1 MVNAR
6 AGAVISNFIET
17 WWLLAGASGGER
29 HHEQG
34 IRWIAA
40 GDHMILNAVLETR
53 LEPRSG
59 AAILTKTAK
68 QLSERSDSAVW
79 WVMPDSRPADLADR
93 LRSIGFVDWG
103 TGWPAMAVELA
114 ELVEPPAV
122 HGVELA
128 RVRDETAFDEYLAV
142 FDPVL
147 SPGPAFTQAM
157 SRAGR
162 SIGFGED
169 AAMAH
174 YVAREHGEAVGCASL
189 MVGGGAA
196 GLYNVATVEAA
207 RRRGIGA
214 WVSAAAL
221 REGLGRGFELGALQ
235 ASPLGYNVYEQLG
248 FREVCTLQPFRLDS

>member
-1 MVNAR
+1 MPDAYI
-6 AGAVISNFIET
+6 GAVISNFIET

-29 HHEQG
+29 HEEAG

-40 GDHMILNAVLETR
+40 GDHPILNAVLETR
-53 LEPRSG
+53 IDARS
-59 AAILTKTAK
+59 APAILAKTVR
-68 QLSERSDSAVW
+68 QVSERSDSVLW
-79 WVMPDSRPADLADR
+79 WVLPGSTPIDLADR
-93 LRSIGFVDWG
+93 LRSNGFVEAAP
-103 TGWPAMAVELA
+103 WPGMAVELA
-114 ELVEPPAV
+114 ALVEPPAV

-128 RVRDETAFDEYLAV
+128 RVGDETAFDEYLAV
-142 FDPVL
+142 LDPVL

-162 SIGFGED
+162 SVGFGED

-174 YVAREHGEAVGCASL
+174 YVAREHGEPVGCASL
-189 MVGGGAA
+189 MVAGGAA

-221 REGLGRGFELGALQ
+221 LEGRDRGLEVGTLQ
-235 ASPLGYNVYEQLG
+235 SSPLGHKVYEQLG
-248 FREVCTLQPFRLDS
+248 FREVCTLKRFRLDA